1 MEKRRIFSAF
11 IFKFSIYV
19 LHGLP
24 TVDRLKQQTEGKKYI
39 SANNTF

>member
-39 SANNTF
+39 SANKTF